1 MSDNSYDYSDSSSED
16 VTLSKPQESKF
27 MVQPV
32 PLRPTKKSYDQ
43 PLKLIDDNDFCIV
56 LTNDE
61 RPYNGYVIIDL
72 RKDYSPLSIKN
83 IRHTINDEIF
93 CAPNFRLFWLASL
106 CDENRYTE
114 HVKEVY
120 EKRKPKATQKA
131 TQKTTQKA
139 TQKAKSSVLSKEL
152 SLRETYIKAYKQI
165 INKRFEKKLII
176 LKYLVRNNNKIVFIS
191 NRFKEIKFDD
201 KKLFKQYIDEKINKV
216 KIIKEPVYYEY
227 LIIDMI
233 ITQST

>member
-114 HVKEVY
+114 HVKEIY
-120 EKRKPKATQKA
+120 EHGKIKRKSKAT
-131 TQKTTQKA
+131 
-139 TQKAKSSVLSKEL
+139 SSVLSKEL
-152 SLRETYIKAYKQI
+152 SLRETYIKTYKQI
-165 INKRFEKKLII
+165 INKRFEKKLVI
-176 LKYLVRNNNKIVFIS
+176 LKYLVRNNNKIVFVS

-201 KKLFKQYIDEKINKV
+201 KKSFKEYIDEKTNKV

-233 ITQST
+233 TT

>member
-32 PLRPTKKSYDQ
+32 PLRPTKNSNDQ

-114 HVKEVY
+114 HVKEIY
-120 EKRKPKATQKA
+120 EHGKIKRKSKAT
-131 TQKTTQKA
+131 
-139 TQKAKSSVLSKEL
+139 SSVLSKEL
-152 SLRETYIKAYKQI
+152 SLRETYIKTYKQI
-165 INKRFEKKLII
+165 INKRFEKKLVI
-176 LKYLVRNNNKIVFIS
+176 LKYLVRNNNKIVFVS

-201 KKLFKQYIDEKINKV
+201 KKSFKEYIDEKINKV

-233 ITQST
+233 TT

>member
-114 HVKEVY
+114 HVKEIY
-120 EKRKPKATQKA
+120 EHGKIKRKSKAT
-131 TQKTTQKA
+131 
-139 TQKAKSSVLSKEL
+139 SSVLSKEL
-152 SLRETYIKAYKQI
+152 SLRETYIKTYKQI
-165 INKRFEKKLII
+165 INKRFEKKLVI
-176 LKYLVRNNNKIVFIS
+176 LKYLVRNNNKIVFVS

-201 KKLFKQYIDEKINKV
+201 KKSFKEYIDEKINKV

-233 ITQST
+233 TT